1 MHARHAAHAH
11 MRASL
16 TRSPQVGC
24 RKYQDE
30 EWLRVVRRWPPA
42 MVDRMRDFL
51 RLAQREAAPAP
62 AL

>member
-1 MHARHAAHAH
+1 
-11 MRASL
+11 
-16 TRSPQVGC
+16 VGC

-51 RLAQREAAPAP
+51 RLAPAQREAAPA
-62 AL
+62 L